1 MYVQEGR
8 IGAMYKPG
16 LKPAWKALGQPDLLR
31 SPVIIIIKSTLRA
44 VRALV
49 KECFISPTRPR
60 DPGPPF
66 RPPSGYGEPTGK
78 PPWPPLGHSLLRLH
92 PSTNA
97 LHPFHSAR
105 PYPSTASGTL
115 KPAEGYLLLRRG
127 YRRSR
132 IHRQES
138 ISCSWRLRD
147 EKTRKR
153 ESFRSWLIFV
163 SKFLNRDEGSMRRS
177 VTRRNIKVISKRVN
191 SCDANKRM
199 QLTMAVAGKHVYFI
213 DVIFTGWPTTCLLS
227 KTHNAA
233 SIRSLGKLP

>member
-132 IHRQES
+132 IKRVYPVLGACA
-138 ISCSWRLRD
+138 IRD
-147 EKTRKR
+147 EEEGIFSILVDFSIEVF
-153 ESFRSWLIFV
+153 ESRRGI
-163 SKFLNRDEGSMRRS
+163 DE
-177 VTRRNIKVISKRVN
+177 KVGN
-191 SCDANKRM
+191 EEE
-199 QLTMAVAGKHVYFI
+199 Y
-213 DVIFTGWPTTCLLS
+213 
-227 KTHNAA
+227 
-233 SIRSLGKLP
+233 